1 MDKIKLDSRER
12 TDMVDITEKVKE
24 AVRNSGVKSGMC
36 LLFVLHTTAAV
47 TITEYADPN
56 VMKDILT
63 SLNNLIPFEN
73 EYQHE
78 EGNSAA
84 HIKSSLVNFSLEM
97 IIDEG
102 ELVIG
107 GYQGIFFCEFDGPRE
122 NRQVFVKIMEG

>member
-1 MDKIKLDSRER
+1 MEKIKLDSREK
-12 TDMVDITEKVKE
+12 TDMVDITEKVKD
-24 AVRNSGVKSGMC
+24 AVKNSGVKSGIC
-36 LLFVLHTTAAV
+36 LLFVPHTTAAV

-63 SLNNLIPFEN
+63 SLNSLVPFEN
-73 EYQHE
+73 DYKHE

-84 HIKSSLVNFSLEM
+84 HIKSSLFNFSLEM

>member
-1 MDKIKLDSRER
+1 MEKIKLDSHER

-24 AVRNSGVKSGMC
+24 SVRKSGVKSGIC
-36 LLFVLHTTAAV
+36 LLFVPHTTAAV

-56 VMKDILT
+56 VMKDILS
-63 SLNNLIPFEN
+63 SLNHLVPFEN
-73 EYQHE
+73 DYKHE

-84 HIKSSLVNFSLEM
+84 HIKSSMFNFSLEM

-107 GYQGIFFCEFDGPRE
+107 GFQGIFFCEFDGPRE

>member
-1 MDKIKLDSRER
+1 MEKIKLDSRER
-12 TDMVDITEKVKE
+12 TDMVDITEKVKD
-24 AVRNSGVKSGMC
+24 AVKKSGVKSGIC
-36 LLFVLHTTAAV
+36 LLFVPHTTAAV

-63 SLNNLIPFEN
+63 SLNSLVPFEN
-73 EYQHE
+73 DYKHE

-84 HIKSSLVNFSLEM
+84 HIKSSLFNFSLEM

>member
-1 MDKIKLDSRER
+1 MEKIKLDSRER
-12 TDMVDITEKVKE
+12 TDMVDITEKVKD
-24 AVRNSGVKSGMC
+24 AVKNSGVKSGIC
-36 LLFVLHTTAAV
+36 LLFVPHTTAAV

-63 SLNNLIPFEN
+63 SLNSLVPFEN
-73 EYQHE
+73 DYKHE

-84 HIKSSLVNFSLEM
+84 HIKSSLFNFSLEM

>member
-1 MDKIKLDSRER
+1 MEKIKLDSRER
-12 TDMVDITEKVKE
+12 TDMVDITEKVKD
-24 AVRNSGVKSGMC
+24 AVRKSGVKSGIC
-36 LLFVLHTTAAV
+36 LLFVPHTTAAV

-63 SLNNLIPFEN
+63 SLNNLVPFEN
-73 EYQHE
+73 DYKHE

-84 HIKSSLVNFSLEM
+84 HIKSSLFNFSLEM